1 MSTQIAALDVLK
13 CSNCSAA
20 HLEAPSGRC
29 PSCGASVLTT
39 AVLAETGTVVST
51 TTVRLA
57 PPGVEVPY
65 VLAYADFAPGA
76 RLIARSEAPLRIGDA
91 VRLRGMADQV
101 ERFRFV
107 PEEGDQ

>member
-1 MSTQIAALDVLK
+1 MSTQTDVLEVLA
-13 CSNCSAA
+13 CTTCSAA

-29 PSCGASVLTT
+29 PSCGASDLTT

-91 VRLRGMADQV
+91 VRLREVDDEV

-107 PEEGDQ
+107 PEEADQ

>member
-1 MSTQIAALDVLK
+1 MSTQTAVLEVLA
-13 CSNCSAA
+13 CAVCSAA
-20 HLEAPSGRC
+20 HLDAPSRRC
-29 PSCGASVLTT
+29 PSCGSTDLVT
-39 AVLAETGTVVST
+39 AALAETGTVVST

-76 RLIARSEAPLRIGDA
+76 RLIARSESPLRIGDV
-91 VRLRGMADQV
+91 VRLREVDDQV

-107 PEEGDQ
+107 SEEGHQ